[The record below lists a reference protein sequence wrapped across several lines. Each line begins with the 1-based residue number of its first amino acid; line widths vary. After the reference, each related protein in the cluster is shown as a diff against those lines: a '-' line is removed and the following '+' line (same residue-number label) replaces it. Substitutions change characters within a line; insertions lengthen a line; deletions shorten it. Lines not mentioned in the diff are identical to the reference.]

1 MCKSALYDAA
11 DSPKDGRG
19 WDAIMATGLAVLV
32 VDDDPQI
39 RAFIEAARLDSGYE
53 VRTAA
58 NGAAALTLL
67 RAWRPAV
74 ILLDLQ
80 MPIMDGWAFRRAQA
94 VQATLTAIPVIVM
107 SAGYNA
113 LAVAQQ
119 LGVAA
124 GLSKP
129 FAIEE
134 LVGTVAAL
142 IT

>member
-1 MCKSALYDAA
+1 
-11 DSPKDGRG
+11 
-19 WDAIMATGLAVLV
+19 MATGLAVLV

-39 RAFIEAARLDSGYE
+39 RAFIEAALLDSSYE

-58 NGAAALTLL
+58 NGAAALALL
-67 RAWRPAV
+67 RTWRPAV

-94 VQATLTAIPVIVM
+94 VQATLIAIPVIVM

-134 LVGTVAAL
+134 LVATVSAL